1 MAGRIVQSDFKRV
14 LTELIESTIDN
25 GSRER
30 ENLLMLVSL
39 VLPQNQT
46 LPMRTIHTVNN
57 WQSIISTAG
66 ALVVVTV

>member
-30 ENLLMLVSL
+30 ENLLMLVFL
-39 VLPQNQT
+39 VLLENQT

-57 WQSIISTAG
+57 WQSII
-66 ALVVVTV
+66 L

>member
-39 VLPQNQT
+39 VLP
-46 LPMRTIHTVNN
+46 MRTIHTVNN
-57 WQSIISTAG
+57 WQSII
-66 ALVVVTV
+66 L

>member
-1 MAGRIVQSDFKRV
+1 MAGALFRVIFKRV

-57 WQSIISTAG
+57 WQSII
-66 ALVVVTV
+66 L

>member
-30 ENLLMLVSL
+30 ENLLMLVSQ
-39 VLPQNQT
+39 VLLENQT
-46 LPMRTIHTVNN
+46 LPMRTIHTLN
-57 WQSIISTAG
+57 
-66 ALVVVTV
+66 